1 MRLFL
6 LCLLCLQFSDI
17 LAAEQQI
24 EVGASNNLPTD
35 HPSILLME
43 KAYRQLG
50 YQMKLVVMPLER
62 SAYESNKGQL
72 LDAELSRTAQA
83 AAMLPN
89 MLRVKVPI
97 GHIRI
102 TAFSRNPAVKINSW
116 QDLSAWKVDVLR
128 GIYLAKINM
137 QGQKFTEINHIPQ
150 AIQRLLSNRTDIAVL
165 LGDETEWLLQQ
176 HANQGIYAVAPDLA
190 RTEIFHY
197 VHQRHAA
204 LVPQLEAALRQLTAK
219 VQR

>member
-1 MRLFL
+1 MRFLL
-6 LCLLCLQFSDI
+6 LCLFCFQCSTC
-17 LAAEQQI
+17 LAAVPQI
-24 EVGASNNLPTD
+24 EVGASNNLPPD

-43 KAYRQLG
+43 KAYQQLG

-72 LDAELSRTAQA
+72 LDAELSRTEEA

-102 TAFSRNPAVKINSW
+102 TAFSRTRDIKIDNW
-116 QDLSAWKVDVLR
+116 QDLSAWRVDVLR

-137 QGQKFTEINHIPQ
+137 QGQSYTEVNHIPQ
-150 AIQRLLSNRTDIAVL
+150 AIQRLLSGRTDIAVL

-176 HANQGIYAVAPDLA
+176 ELALPIYSIQPDLA
-190 RTEIFHY
+190 KTEIFHY

-204 LVPQLEAALRQLTAK
+204 LVPQLEATLRQLTAQA
-219 VQR
+219 QR